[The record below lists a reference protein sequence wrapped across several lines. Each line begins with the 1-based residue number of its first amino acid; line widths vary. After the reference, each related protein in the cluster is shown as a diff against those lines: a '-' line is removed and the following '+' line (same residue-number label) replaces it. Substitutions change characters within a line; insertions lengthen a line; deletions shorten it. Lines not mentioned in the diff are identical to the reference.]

1 VSILERCDRA
11 AAVALANVS
20 RIHLRRMSPL
30 ALFGAIA
37 RRHVGPS
44 VDVKSAS
51 GFDDLILVY
60 ALKVEREYGSI
71 KSFCTCF
78 CCVRKFGLGAPFVLF
93 YVSVTT
99 LYQGYVFS
107 TTASKNAS
115 PAVRVHVRC
124 YMYMYRYMH
133 M

>member
-71 KSFCTCF
+71 KSFCACF
-78 CCVRKFGLGAPFVLF
+78 CCVRKFGLGAPFFCAFLCFCDDVVPGLRIF
-93 YVSVTT
+93 YDSK
-99 LYQGYVFS
+99 QKRFS
-107 TTASKNAS
+107 SCTCT
-115 PAVRVHVRC
+115 C
-124 YMYMYRYMH
+124 
-133 M
+133 

>member
-1 VSILERCDRA
+1 MPILERCDRR
-11 AAVALANVS
+11 S
-20 RIHLRRMSPL
+20 RRLSEYFKNPLRRMSPL

-37 RRHVGPS
+37 RRYVGPS

-71 KSFCTCF
+71 KSFCACF
-78 CCVRKFGLGAPFVLF
+78 CRVRKFGLGAPFVLF
-93 YVSVTT
+93 YVSVTL

-107 TTASKNAS
+107 TTESKNAS
-115 PAVRVHVRC
+115 PAVELGTC
-124 YMYMYRYMH
+124 KM
-133 M
+133 